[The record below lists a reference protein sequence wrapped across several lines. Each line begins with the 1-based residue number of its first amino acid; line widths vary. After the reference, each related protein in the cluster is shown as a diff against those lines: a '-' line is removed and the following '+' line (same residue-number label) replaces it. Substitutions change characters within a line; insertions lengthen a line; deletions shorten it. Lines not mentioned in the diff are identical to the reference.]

1 MAGRRLGAQVG
12 LSLGPAHPA
21 GPLHSRPLWGSRGHP
36 ALPLTSPEGSQ
47 ALSLLSST
55 AQTFSTLQPRQGA
68 RKRALDPSPLLRSG
82 SLRVQKG
89 SWPTSASP
97 ASALGEVISF
107 SQLLREKTS
116 LQVGDRR
123 GTAQSKTLGRGGEQ
137 LGEQRAVRRGSE
149 GPSSGL
155 RSQGPGGGGEQ
166 LGEKRAPRV
175 SAPLS
180 PQGLRLR
187 SQGPGCGPGR
197 LLHPQS
203 SVCSDTSLI
212 YGTN

>member
-21 GPLHSRPLWGSRGHP
+21 EPLHSRPLWGSRGHP

-55 AQTFSTLQPRQGA
+55 AQTFSALQPRQGA

-137 LGEQRAVRRGSE
+137 LGEQHAVRRGSE
-149 GPSSGL
+149 ELRPRL

-166 LGEKRAPRV
+166 LGEKRAP
-175 SAPLS
+175 
-180 PQGLRLR
+180 
-187 SQGPGCGPGR
+187 
-197 LLHPQS
+197 
-203 SVCSDTSLI
+203 
-212 YGTN
+212 